1 MINSR
6 ALLIVFTIIL
16 LFTGLIVKLAD
27 IQIVKSDDYK
37 YLAQKRHTRLESVK
51 AERGFIFDRNNVLLV
66 YNRNDVTFYLD
77 LNVVKEDEKQG
88 LAKRFSSVFGKST
101 SYYSRMMNQTG
112 KTITIEKKV
121 PAEKANQLKD
131 IKTHALFTI
140 KEPTRVYQYGSLA
153 SHVLGYVN
161 SEFVGTN
168 GIENYFRDAL
178 NGEEGKRLVERDA
191 LGGIVTISDTET
203 KPAIPGDNLIL
214 TIDKNYQAILEE
226 ELRSGLD
233 TYKGQSATGIIMDP
247 NTGEILALANIDDY
261 DPNNYGKYS
270 DFQRKDRA
278 ITDTYEPGSTFKTFS
293 LAALLDAGKCKEDE
307 VVNVENGKYKFKN
320 TYIRDTHKNTYL
332 TVRGILEESSNIG
345 ISKLIQKLDN
355 DTYYKYL
362 RGFGFGN
369 YTSIALPGEVTGK
382 LKNPN
387 QWSAYTKTFM
397 SFGYE
402 VSVTPIQLI
411 TAYSAILNGGILYEP
426 HILKYITDRSGN
438 IKTTISPNQVRR
450 VISEETSKKITNILY
465 GAVEKGTGTLAKL
478 ENISVGGKTGT
489 SQQYLDGNY
498 SKQNYNTSFVGFF
511 PADNPQLVC
520 LILVDA
526 PQAEKYGGKVA
537 APIFKKI
544 AKRILEI
551 DLKKYQQPERY
562 DGNEELEQQVITT
575 ELRQLKDEDVV
586 TKTNNVR
593 FVDNKIIDS
602 KNNLMPDL
610 RGLSVKDAM
619 LRLNL
624 LGLKYNISG
633 SGTVTSQSIDPGIK
647 IYKNQVCRLS
657 CSETSIKGANIY

>member
-426 HILKYITDRSGN
+426 HILKYITDKSGN

-478 ENISVGGKTGT
+478 ENISIGGKTGT

>member
-51 AERGFIFDRNNVLLV
+51 AGRGFIFDRNNVLLV

-131 IKTHALFTI
+131 ITTRALFTI

-426 HILKYITDRSGN
+426 HILKYITDKSGN

>member
-131 IKTHALFTI
+131 ITTRALFTI

-426 HILKYITDRSGN
+426 HILKYITDKSGN